1 MVWSQ
6 SEEDIFK
13 NVTDV
18 SFKRIL
24 FWKTFVQK
32 KSFSGNHF
40 TILDLM
46 VTLKTKLNLEH

>member
-13 NVTDV
+13 TVTDV
-18 SFKRIL
+18 SF
-24 FWKTFVQK
+24 VQQ

-40 TILDLM
+40 IILDLM
-46 VTLKTKLNLEH
+46 ATLKTKLSLEH

>member
-13 NVTDV
+13 TVTDV
-18 SFKRIL
+18 SFRRTL
-24 FWKTFVQK
+24 FWKTFVQQ
-32 KSFSGNHF
+32 KSFSGNNF

-46 VTLKTKLNLEH
+46 ATLKTKLNLEH